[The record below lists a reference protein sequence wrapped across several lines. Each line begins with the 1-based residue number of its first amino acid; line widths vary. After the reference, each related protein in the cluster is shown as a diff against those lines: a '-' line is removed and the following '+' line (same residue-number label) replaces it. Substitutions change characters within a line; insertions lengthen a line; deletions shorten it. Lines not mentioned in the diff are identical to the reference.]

1 MEFFSSERGLFF
13 TRILDVCRFAKWT
26 SFGCPWK
33 SVLEAAAKINAP
45 PVLET
50 KLGLLLPDITH
61 SSVTD
66 SAGTTHPCISRET
79 LERRVK
85 RDPNLKLENVRWNSG
100 KLVGDPN
107 NPSIVEN
114 STHPMPVKKKKIF
127 VNFFLFAFSHYLLSV
142 FASLLFPLFKCSQAS
157 FLCEKMFV
165 QIHEIPSTHRIVATE
180 DVHRLQNFNSQSM

>member
-33 SVLEAAAKINAP
+33 SVLEAAAKTNAP

-66 SAGTTHPCISRET
+66 SAGTTHPCNSRET

-114 STHPMPVKKKKIF
+114 STHPMPVKKK
-127 VNFFLFAFSHYLLSV
+127 NFCELFSFRFFPLSPISFCFPPFS
-142 FASLLFPLFKCSQAS
+142 LFKCSQAS

-180 DVHRLQNFNSQSM
+180 DIHRLQNFTS